1 MSLKYRIAVTIF
13 ALETILIAVVL
24 WGTLRYAMDHVR
36 KQAARTDEVTIRL
49 LNDLGRTALLT
60 DEFAELQ
67 AFIDGD
73 QKDPR
78 IRAVIVAD
86 ANDRVI
92 AASELGLVGSPR
104 PGTLDGPHTYWRNV
118 EISSR
123 AGPAGSLAIEFSDG
137 PIEAA
142 YRETRNLGISIAVAG
157 MVLIALV
164 GLGMGVVLTRRLQSL
179 ADAADRVAASDPT
192 VHVEVSGRDE
202 VARVGRAFNSMVDR
216 MADSVQALE
225 AARDRLIQ
233 PAEAMSEG
241 FALWDANDRLVLYNS
256 KFGDM
261 FAGIRDLLLLGK
273 TFEDLCTIFY
283 EHVLAVE
290 GRPPLAE
297 WLAGR
302 VAMHRD
308 APSPRETQLH
318 DGRWMSTREFRT
330 PDGGTVGIYTDIT
343 EAKQRQRA
351 LEHSEQRMRAV
362 MNSVI
367 DGILTLADEGT
378 IEFANPAA
386 AKIFDYVPSAMIGLS
401 VSELLAHA
409 APGWTER
416 PSSML
421 SVVDFT
427 ALPGETLLQM
437 VGVRQDGT
445 TFPIELS
452 VTSIDLHGRR
462 TYIAAVRDIT
472 ARKAAEEAA
481 LYHATHDILT
491 DLPNRALFHDRLTTA
506 LRHAARAGD
515 MVAVLFLDL
524 DRFKMINDTLGH
536 TIGDSLLV
544 AVSRRL
550 RSSVRDEDTVARMGG
565 DEFIFILRGL
575 RSSEDAL
582 KPAQKILAA
591 IRPPFHLQG
600 HELHVT
606 ASIGISL
613 YPADGVAPDQLLR
626 SADVALYRAK
636 DAGRNRLQLYNPTMN
651 ARIVEQMALERHL
664 RRAIEQQQFG
674 LVYQPQVD
682 LATSQVVGVEALLR
696 WHHPELG
703 LVPPEQF
710 VPLAED
716 TGLIH
721 RLGLWVLWTA
731 CLQHRAWCE
740 AGLPRLRMAVNMS
753 ARQFQRRE
761 LDLQVQELLAETGME
776 AGCLDLEITEDVLM
790 QEGDCT
796 AGMLDSLAATG
807 IGLALDDFGTGYS
820 SLSYLRR
827 FPIKRLKIDGSSVRD
842 ISLSEG
848 DAALARAVI
857 AMAHGLGVSVIAEGI
872 ERVDQLNV
880 LRAYGCNEGQG
891 YLLGRPVLGSE
902 VPRLVHANRL
912 GTPTP
917 GLALAGGG

>member
-1 MSLKYRIAVTIF
+1 MSFKYRIAVTIF
-13 ALETILIAVVL
+13 ALEAILIGVVL
-24 WGTLRYAMDHVR
+24 WGTLRYSMDHVR
-36 KQAARTDEVTIRL
+36 QQAARTDEVTIRL

-78 IRAVIVAD
+78 IRAVVIAD
-86 ANDRVI
+86 AADRVI
-92 AASELGLVGSPR
+92 AATDVALIGSLR
-104 PGTLDGPHTYWRNV
+104 PATKARPHTYWRGADIV
-118 EISSR
+118 TR
-123 AGPAGSLAIEFSDG
+123 AGRAGSLAIEFSDG
-137 PIEAA
+137 PIERA
-142 YRETRNLGISIAVAG
+142 YSETRNLGVKIAAAG

-164 GLGMGVVLTRRLQSL
+164 GLGMGFVLTRRLQSL
-179 ADAADRVAASDPT
+179 ADAADRVAANDT
-192 VHVEVSGRDE
+192 TARVEVSGRDE

-216 MADSVQALE
+216 MADSVKALE
-225 AARDRLIQ
+225 AARDRLVQ

-241 FALWDANDRLVLYNS
+241 FALWDADDRLVLFNS
-256 KFGDM
+256 KFGEM
-261 FAGIRDLLLLGK
+261 FGDLFDHGVGK
-273 TFEDLCTIFY
+273 TCEELCILFHQ
-283 EHVLAVE
+283 HVLAVE
-290 GRPPLAE
+290 DRPPLEE
-297 WLAGR
+297 WLIGR
-302 VAMHRD
+302 MNHHRKTLG
-308 APSPRETQLH
+308 PRETRLR

-343 EAKQRQRA
+343 ERKQREQA
-351 LEHSEQRMRAV
+351 LEHGEQRMRAV

-367 DGILTLADEGT
+367 DGILTLADDGT
-378 IEFANPAA
+378 TESANAA
-386 AKIFDYVPSAMIGLS
+386 AARIFGYAPSAMIGIG
-401 VSELLAHA
+401 VGELLAHA
-409 APGWTER
+409 DTGLSTR
-416 PSSML
+416 PASML
-421 SVVDFT
+421 AVTDFT
-427 ALPGETLLQM
+427 SLPGQTLLEM
-437 VGVRQDGT
+437 VGVRRDGT

-452 VTSIDLHGRR
+452 VTSIELHGRR
-462 TYIAAVRDIT
+462 TFIAAVRDIT

-550 RSSVRDEDTVARMGG
+550 RSSVREDDTVARMGG

-600 HELHVT
+600 HELHLT
-606 ASIGISL
+606 ASIGVSL
-613 YPADGVAPDQLLR
+613 YPSDGVAPDQLLR

-664 RRAIEQQQFG
+664 RRAIEQQQFS

-703 LVPPEQF
+703 LVPPDQF

-753 ARQFQRRE
+753 SRQFQRRE
-761 LDLQVQELLAETGME
+761 LGLRVHELLAETGME
-776 AGCLDLEITEDVLM
+776 PGCLDLEITEDVLM

-807 IGLALDDFGTGYS
+807 IGLALDDFGTGYA

-827 FPIKRLKIDGSSVRD
+827 FPIRRLKIDGSSVRD

-872 ERVDQLNV
+872 ETVDQLTM

-902 VPRLVHANRL
+902 VPRLVHASRAL
-912 GTPTP
+912 PAP
-917 GLALAGGG
+917 DLALAGGD

>member
-1 MSLKYRIAVTIF
+1 V
-13 ALETILIAVVL
+13 
-24 WGTLRYAMDHVR
+24 
-36 KQAARTDEVTIRL
+36 
-49 LNDLGRTALLT
+49 
-60 DEFAELQ
+60 
-67 AFIDGD
+67 
-73 QKDPR
+73 
-78 IRAVIVAD
+78 
-86 ANDRVI
+86 
-92 AASELGLVGSPR
+92 
-104 PGTLDGPHTYWRNV
+104 
-118 EISSR
+118 
-123 AGPAGSLAIEFSDG
+123 GSLAIEFSDY

-142 YRETRNLGISIAVAG
+142 YRETRNLGIGIGVAG

-164 GLGMGVVLTRRLQSL
+164 GLAMGFVLTRRLQSL
-179 ADAADRVAASDPT
+179 ADAADRVAASDTT
-192 VHVEVSGRDE
+192 VRVDVSGHDE
-202 VARVGRAFNSMVDR
+202 IARVGRAFNSMVDR
-216 MADSVQALE
+216 MADSVKALE
-225 AARDRLIQ
+225 AVRDRLIQ
-233 PAEAMSEG
+233 PTEAMSEG

-256 KFGDM
+256 KFGDL
-261 FAGIRDLLLLGK
+261 FEGIRDRLALGK
-273 TFEDLCTIFY
+273 TFEQLCTVFH
-283 EHVLAVE
+283 EHVLAAE
-290 GRPPLAE
+290 GRAPLAD

-302 VAMHRD
+302 MALHRNT
-308 APSPRETQLH
+308 PSPSETQLK

-367 DGILTLADEGT
+367 DGILTLADDGT
-378 IEFANPAA
+378 IESANSAA
-386 AKIFDYVPSAMIGLS
+386 ARIFDYAPSAMIGLC

-409 APGWTER
+409 GPGWTER
-416 PSSML
+416 PASML
-421 SVVDFT
+421 AVSEFT
-427 ALPGETLLQM
+427 SLPSETLLEM
-437 VGVRQDGT
+437 IGVRKDGT

-462 TYIAAVRDIT
+462 MFIAAARDIT

-481 LYHATHDILT
+481 LHHATHDILT

-550 RSSVRDEDTVARMGG
+550 RSSVRDDDTVARMGG

-600 HELHVT
+600 HELHLT

-613 YPADGVAPDQLLR
+613 YPSDGVAPEQLLR
-626 SADVALYRAK
+626 SADAALYRAK
-636 DAGRNRLQLYNPTMN
+636 DAGRNRLQLYNPAMN

-664 RRAIEQQQFG
+664 RRAVEEQQFG
-674 LVYQPQVD
+674 LLYQPQVD

-696 WHHPELG
+696 WHHPEFG
-703 LVPPEQF
+703 LVPPDQF

-721 RLGLWVLWTA
+721 RLGLWVLWAA
-731 CLQHRAWCE
+731 CAQHRAWRE

-761 LDLQVQELLAETGME
+761 LGLRIEELLAETGME
-776 AGCLDLEITEDVLM
+776 PDCLDLEITEDVLM

-796 AGMLDSLAATG
+796 AGMLDSLAASG

-842 ISLSEG
+842 IGLSEG

-872 ERVDQLNV
+872 ETVDQLAM

-902 VPRLVHANRL
+902 VPRLVYAN
-912 GTPTP
+912 G
-917 GLALAGGG
+917 ALAPDLAIAAGD

>member
-1 MSLKYRIAVTIF
+1 MSFKYRIAVTIF
-13 ALETILIAVVL
+13 ALEAILIAVVL

-36 KQAARTDEVTIRL
+36 QQAGRTDEVTIRL

-60 DEFAELQ
+60 DEVDELQ

-78 IRAVIVAD
+78 IRNVIIAD
-86 ANDRVI
+86 GIDRVI
-92 AASELGLVGSPR
+92 AATDLRLIGSPVPPTESR
-104 PGTLDGPHTYWRNV
+104 RHTYWRNV
-118 EISSR
+118 DLQSR
-123 AGPAGSLAIEFSDG
+123 AGQLGTLAIEFSEH
-137 PIEAA
+137 PIERA
-142 YRETRNLGISIAVAG
+142 YTETRNLGIKIAAAG

-164 GLGMGVVLTRRLQSL
+164 GLGMGFVLTRRLQSL
-179 ADAADRVAASDPT
+179 ADAADRVAANDT
-192 VHVEVSGRDE
+192 TARVEVAGNDE
-202 VARVGRAFNSMVDR
+202 VARVGRAFNSMIDR
-216 MADSVQALE
+216 MADSVKVLE
-225 AARDRLIQ
+225 AARDRLVQ

-241 FALWDANDRLVLYNS
+241 FALWDQDDRLVLYNS

-261 FAGIRDLLLLGK
+261 FDGVRDQLVLGK
-273 TFEDLCTIFY
+273 TFEELCEVFH
-283 EHVLAVE
+283 EHVLALE
-290 GRPPLAE
+290 NRPPLKDYLRSRMAH
-297 WLAGR
+297 
-302 VAMHRD
+302 HRQELGPHE
-308 APSPRETQLH
+308 AKLGN
-318 DGRWMSTREFRT
+318 GRWVSIREFPT
-330 PDGGTVGIYTDIT
+330 PDGGTVGIHTDMT
-343 EAKQRQRA
+343 EAKERQRA

-367 DGILTLADEGT
+367 DGILTLADDGT
-378 IEFANPAA
+378 VESANAA
-386 AKIFDYVPSAMIGLS
+386 AAGIFGYTPPAMIGIG
-401 VSELLAHA
+401 VGNLLAHA
-409 APGWTER
+409 ER
-416 PSSML
+416 SSTRPAGSRL
-421 SVVDFT
+421 DVSDFT
-427 ALPGETLLQM
+427 SLPAQTLLDM
-437 VGVRQDGT
+437 TGVRRGGT

-452 VTSIDLHGRR
+452 ITSINLHGRR
-462 TYIAAVRDIT
+462 TFIAAVRDIT

-481 LYHATHDILT
+481 HYHATHDTLT

-506 LRHAARAGD
+506 LRHAGRAGD
-515 MVAVLFLDL
+515 MLAVLFLDL

-536 TIGDSLLV
+536 TVGDALLV

-550 RSSVRDEDTVARMGG
+550 RGSVREDDTVARMGG
-565 DEFIFILRGL
+565 DEFILILRGL
-575 RSSEDAL
+575 RNSEDAV

-613 YPADGVAPDQLLR
+613 CPSDGAAPEQLLR
-626 SADVALYRAK
+626 NADVALYRAK
-636 DAGRNRLQLYNPTMN
+636 DAGRNRLQLYNPSMN

-682 LATSQVVGVEALLR
+682 LGTGQIVGVEALLR

-703 LVPPEQF
+703 LVPPDQF

-731 CLQHRAWCE
+731 CLQHRAWSE

-761 LDLQVQELLAETGME
+761 LGRRVHEVLAETGME
-776 AGCLDLEITEDVLM
+776 PGCLDLEITEDVLM

-796 AGMLDSLAATG
+796 PGMLDDLAASG
-807 IGLALDDFGTGYS
+807 IGLALDDFGTGYA

-827 FPIKRLKIDGSSVRD
+827 FPIKRLKIDGSSVRH
-842 ISLSEG
+842 ISFSEG

-872 ERVDQLNV
+872 ETVDQLAM
-880 LRAYGCNEGQG
+880 LRAYDCDEGQG
-891 YLLGRPVLGSE
+891 YLLGRPVLATE
-902 VPRLVHANRL
+902 VPRLLRAGRSM
-912 GTPTP
+912 PAQD
-917 GLALAGGG
+917 LAIAGGG

>member
-13 ALETILIAVVL
+13 ALEAILIAVVL

-36 KQAARTDEVTIRL
+36 KQASRTDEVTIRL
-49 LNDLGRTALLT
+49 VTDLSRTALLT

-67 AFIDGD
+67 TFIGSDK
-73 QKDPR
+73 KDPR
-78 IRAVIVAD
+78 IRAVVIADAGERIVAATD
-86 ANDRVI
+86 VALI
-92 AASELGLVGSPR
+92 GSPR
-104 PGTLDGPHTYWRNV
+104 PAAQDGAHTYWRSV
-118 EISSR
+118 DIFTRTSR
-123 AGPAGSLAIEFSDG
+123 VGSVAIEFSDG

-142 YRETRNLGISIAVAG
+142 YSETRNLGIKIAAVG

-164 GLGMGVVLTRRLQSL
+164 GLGMGFVLTRRLQVL
-179 ADAADRVAASDPT
+179 ADAADRAAASDT
-192 VHVEVSGRDE
+192 SVRVEVAGRDE
-202 VARVGRAFNSMVDR
+202 VARVGRAFNSMLDR
-216 MADSVQALE
+216 TEQNMRALE
-225 AARDRLIQ
+225 AARDRLVQ
-233 PAEAMSEG
+233 PAQAMSEG
-241 FALWDANDRLVLYNS
+241 FALWDAGDRLVLHNS
-256 KFGDM
+256 KFADM
-261 FAGIRDLLLLGK
+261 FEGVRDRLVIGTLYQEVCVL
-273 TFEDLCTIFY
+273 FY
-283 EHVLAVE
+283 EHVLATD
-290 GRPPLAE
+290 GRPPMQE
-297 WLAGR
+297 WVADR
-302 VAMHRD
+302 VARD
-308 APSPRETQLH
+308 CTASSPRETQLR
-318 DGRWMSTREFRT
+318 DGRWISRREFRT
-330 PDGGTVGIYTDIT
+330 PDGGRVGIYTDIT

-367 DGILTLADEGT
+367 DGILTLADNGT

-386 AKIFDYVPSAMIGLS
+386 ARIFAYAPSAMIGLDIGS
-401 VSELLAHA
+401 LLTHA
-409 APGWTER
+409 DPGAGAR
-416 PSSML
+416 PAARPAVIDLAS
-421 SVVDFT
+421 
-427 ALPGETLLQM
+427 LPGETLLEM
-437 VGVRQDGT
+437 VGVRGHGK

-462 TYIAAVRDIT
+462 TFIAAVRDIT
-472 ARKAAEEAA
+472 ARKAAEQAA
-481 LYHATHDILT
+481 LYHATHDSLT
-491 DLPNRALFHDRLTTA
+491 DLPNRALFDDRLATA
-506 LRHAARAGD
+506 LRNAGRAGD
-515 MVAVLFLDL
+515 MLAVLFLDI

-544 AVSRRL
+544 AISRRL
-550 RSSVRDEDTVARMGG
+550 RNSVREDDTVARMGG

-606 ASIGISL
+606 ASIGVSL
-613 YPADGVAPDQLLR
+613 YPSDGAAPEQLLR
-626 SADVALYRAK
+626 NADVALYRAK
-636 DAGRNRLQLYNPTMN
+636 DGGRNRLQLYNPAMN

-674 LVYQPQVD
+674 LVYQPQID
-682 LATSQVVGVEALLR
+682 LATGRIVGVEALLR

-703 LVPPEQF
+703 LVPPDQF

-721 RLGLWVLWTA
+721 RLGLWVLWSA
-731 CLQHRAWCE
+731 CLQHRAWRE
-740 AGLPRLRMAVNMS
+740 AGVARLRMAVNMS

-761 LDLQVQELLAETGME
+761 LGARVRELLAETAME
-776 AGCLDLEITEDVLM
+776 PGCLDLEITEDALM

-796 AGMLDSLAATG
+796 AGMLESLAASG

-872 ERVDQLNV
+872 ETVDQLAL
-880 LRAYGCNEGQG
+880 LRSYGCNEGQG

-902 VPRLVHANRL
+902 VPRLVQAAGAPL
-912 GTPTP
+912 P
-917 GLALAGGG
+917 ALAIAGGD

>member
-1 MSLKYRIAVTIF
+1 MSFKYRIAVTIF
-13 ALETILIAVVL
+13 ALEAILIAVVL

-36 KQAARTDEVTIRL
+36 QQAARTDEVTIRL
-49 LNDLGRTALLT
+49 LNDLSRTALLT
-60 DEFAELQ
+60 DEYAELQ
-67 AFIDGD
+67 AFIEGD
-73 QKDPR
+73 HKDPR
-78 IRAVIVAD
+78 IRAVIIAD
-86 ANDRVI
+86 AADRVI
-92 AASELGLVGSPR
+92 AASDVGLVGSSR
-104 PGTLDGPHTYWRNV
+104 PATQDRPHTYWKGV
-118 EISSR
+118 DIVTR
-123 AGPAGSLAIEFSDG
+123 AGRAGSLAIEFSDG
-137 PIEAA
+137 PIEHA
-142 YRETRNLGISIAVAG
+142 YSQTRNLGIKIAAVG

-164 GLGMGVVLTRRLQSL
+164 GLGMGFVLTRRLQSL
-179 ADAADRVAASDPT
+179 ADAADRVVASDT
-192 VHVEVSGRDE
+192 TARVEVSGRDE

-216 MADSVQALE
+216 MADSVKALE
-225 AARDRLIQ
+225 AARDRLVQ

-241 FALWDANDRLVLYNS
+241 FALWDADDRLVLYNS

-261 FAGIRDLLLLGK
+261 FEGVRGRLVLGETFDDVSTLLH
-273 TFEDLCTIFY
+273 
-283 EHVLAVE
+283 EHVLAPE
-290 GRPPLAE
+290 DRPPLAE

-302 VAMHRD
+302 ATQHRRTLG
-308 APSPRETQLH
+308 PREKRLR
-318 DGRWMSTREFRT
+318 DGRWMSTREFPT

-343 EAKQRQRA
+343 EAKERQRA
-351 LEHSEQRMRAV
+351 LEHGEQRMRAV

-367 DGILTLADEGT
+367 DGILTLADDGT
-378 IEFANPAA
+378 VESANPAA
-386 AKIFDYVPSAMIGLS
+386 ARIFGYAPPAMIGIG
-401 VSELLAHA
+401 VGELLAQEDTGPA
-409 APGWTER
+409 AR
-416 PSSML
+416 PASML
-421 SVVDFT
+421 AVADFT
-427 ALPGETLLQM
+427 TLPGQKLLEM
-437 VGVRQDGT
+437 VGVRRDGM

-452 VTSIDLHGRR
+452 ITSINLHGRR
-462 TYIAAVRDIT
+462 TFIAAVRDIT

-515 MVAVLFLDL
+515 MLAVLFLDL

-550 RSSVRDEDTVARMGG
+550 RRSVREDDTVARMGG

-575 RSSEDAL
+575 RSSEDAV

-600 HELHVT
+600 HELHLT
-606 ASIGISL
+606 ASIGVSL
-613 YPADGVAPDQLLR
+613 YPNDGAASEQLLR
-626 SADVALYRAK
+626 NADVALYRAK

-682 LATSQVVGVEALLR
+682 LVTSQVVGVEALLR

-761 LDLQVQELLAETGME
+761 LGLRVHELLSETGME
-776 AGCLDLEITEDVLM
+776 PGCLDLEITEDVLM

-807 IGLALDDFGTGYS
+807 IGLALDDFGTGYA

-872 ERVDQLNV
+872 ETVDQLSM

-891 YLLGRPVLGSE
+891 YLLGRPVMGSE
-902 VPRLVHANRL
+902 VPRLVHASR
-912 GTPTP
+912 GASVP
-917 GLALAGGG
+917 GLAIAGGD